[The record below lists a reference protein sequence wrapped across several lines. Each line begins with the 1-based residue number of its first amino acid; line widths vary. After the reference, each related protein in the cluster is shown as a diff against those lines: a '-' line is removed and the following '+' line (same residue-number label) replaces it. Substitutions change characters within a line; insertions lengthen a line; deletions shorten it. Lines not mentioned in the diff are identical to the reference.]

1 MEKDTPKEI
10 KDARLEKIKHKYG
23 KDAFKRW
30 GQSGGS
36 PILIQYAKDKRKG
49 VKKVVIVIK
58 KGS

>member
-23 KDAFKRW
+23 KDAFKKW
-30 GQSGGS
+30 GRKGGS
-36 PILIQYAKDKRKG
+36 PILIQYAKSKRKG
-49 VKKVVIVIK
+49 AKEVVIKVG